1 MNLSSKEK
9 NQIVDQLVKQLE
21 AKMYSL
27 EVQAKVKRKVDQT
40 KEAERFESQMAEL
53 QREIDAYNDQ
63 KSKG

>member
-27 EVQAKVKRKVDQT
+27 EVQAKVKRKVDQA
-40 KEAERFESQMAEL
+40 KEAERLESQMAEL

>member
-1 MNLSSKEK
+1 MNLNTKEK
-9 NQIVDQLVKQLE
+9 NQIVDQLIKQLE

>member
-27 EVQAKVKRKVDQT
+27 QVQAKVKRKVDQT
-40 KEAERFESQMAEL
+40 KEAERFESQMAE
-53 QREIDAYNDQ
+53 
-63 KSKG
+63 